1 MEDTLTKLEPKKVSN
16 PREIR
21 PQIIS
26 VAELLQTPNLKI
38 PTYQRPYKWSSKN
51 VHQLIDDILEFND
64 KPAYRLG
71 TIVYHL
77 DDDNSLN
84 IIDGQQRTLTLLLI
98 ALAIE
103 SSSFFEKLEKAYP
116 DIPDLGLIDSLKFK
130 QQISKR
136 NLKDNYRVISQ
147 RIRDFDVETAKFF
160 FQRCQVVKV
169 VLEDISEAFQ
179 FFDSQ
184 NARGLD
190 LEPHD
195 LLKAFHLR
203 EMQGIIPED
212 DQTQI
217 VQDWQDTDQQ
227 ELKSVF
233 AYHLYR
239 IRNWSKSKSA
249 KNFTKDDVDVFK
261 GISPNIEEPYPF
273 ASIYRISHFYIED
286 YNDNYN
292 RQIDKNKLPYPF
304 QLDQVIINGKRFFEM
319 INHYRDLLSVIFN
332 RLKPTGIAKKIM
344 KTLDSY
350 EGRGRVGDNYIHN
363 LFKCALIFYI
373 DKFGMENLD
382 RAIEKFFIWAYSK
395 RLVHQNVQHV
405 TADNHAIAYPY
416 IFKSIKEAVSPND
429 ILNIPINTIRL
440 NEIKA
445 TKVDKLINIFDQLK
459 YIDER

>member
-16 PREIR
+16 HTEIR

-51 VHQLIDDILEFND
+51 VHQLIDDILEFKD

-84 IIDGQQRTLTLLLI
+84 IVDGQQRTLTLLLI

-160 FQRCQVVKV
+160 YQRCQVVKV

-203 EMQGIIPED
+203 EMQRIIPED

-273 ASIYRISHFYIED
+273 ASIIE
-286 YNDNYN
+286 
-292 RQIDKNKLPYPF
+292 
-304 QLDQVIINGKRFFEM
+304 
-319 INHYRDLLSVIFN
+319 
-332 RLKPTGIAKKIM
+332 
-344 KTLDSY
+344 
-350 EGRGRVGDNYIHN
+350 
-363 LFKCALIFYI
+363 
-373 DKFGMENLD
+373 
-382 RAIEKFFIWAYSK
+382 
-395 RLVHQNVQHV
+395 
-405 TADNHAIAYPY
+405 
-416 IFKSIKEAVSPND
+416 
-429 ILNIPINTIRL
+429 
-440 NEIKA
+440 
-445 TKVDKLINIFDQLK
+445 
-459 YIDER
+459 